1 MTKSFGFVGLLFGA
15 VLRLPITFYLRD
27 MLMDIILEIIAE
39 KKARNIEPTHAL
51 FKDVFDRAT
60 IEGIAADEIRNGLNE
75 LFINGEIEVGDTL
88 NDKWIRILNN

>member
-1 MTKSFGFVGLLFGA
+1 M
-15 VLRLPITFYLRD
+15 Y
-27 MLMDIILEIIAE
+27 MLYNMILKIINQISTE

-60 IEGIAADEIRNGLNE
+60 IEGIAADEIKSGLNE

-88 NDKWIRILNN
+88 NGKWIKNL